1 MQPPAPLD
9 LWESDPFE
17 LTIRDGWAYARGIA
31 DDKGQLFILLKAAQR
46 LVEANALPV
55 NLRFACDGEEEIGGH
70 TIVDY
75 LSQDE
80 GRADVAVI
88 FDGLMLR
95 RDLPVFDLATRG
107 LIAFEVKVRTGE
119 RDLHSGMYG
128 GAAMNAIHVLMRL
141 FDAVL
146 AGPDGR
152 LPEPL
157 REGIAPP
164 TAEELAEWAKLAPG
178 ADELA
183 GQGAQPLDDKAAD
196 EFYLRTWAQPSA
208 DVNGILGGKPGLRN
222 TTLMLR
228 IEGYRTWGELLYV
241 LKTGQ
246 PAFEHIHG
254 KSRWEKLAEDPE
266 DSARFNAAMVELTT
280 RVAQA
285 FVAAYDF
292 TGMDTVVDVAGGNGA
307 LLAAVLQSNAE
318 MDGILFD
325 LPAGLAGAVERMNA
339 AGLSGRVRLTE
350 GSFFESVPSGADLY
364 MLKSIIHDWDDA
376 HARKILET
384 CREAM
389 LGEARLVLVERLVPE
404 RIGDDENVL
413 ATVMSDLHMMVAL
426 GGRERT
432 TAEYRELFDA
442 AGLRLTREIPMA
454 SDFHAIE
461 AVRA

>member
-1 MQPPAPLD
+1 MDETWRAELNEFLAIPSVSADPTHADDVHRAGEWVCDFIRRAGGTAELTPFGGRELALGEIPASGGADGKPTVLFYGHFDVQPPAPLD
-9 LWESDPFE
+9 EWQSDPFE
-17 LTIRDGWAYARGIA
+17 LTVRDEWAYARGIA
-31 DDKGQLFILLKAAQR
+31 DDKGQLWMLLKGAEQLAA
-46 LVEANALPV
+46 ENALPV
-55 NLRFACDGEEEIGGH
+55 NIRFACDGEEEIGGH

-128 GAAMNAIHVLMRL
+128 GAAMNAIHVLMHL

-178 ADELA
+178 ADELT

-222 TTLMLR
+222 TTLSVFASGEFTIRLAPGQEVQTIGAAAEQLLR
-228 IEGYRTWGELLYV
+228 DATPDGAEVEISWDGSPPGLVHPNARAVQLA
-241 LKTGQ
+241 Q
-246 PAFEHIHG
+246 DAFERSLGVRPLLVRSGGTLPIVPALADRGIPTILTGFAVPESNIH
-254 KSRWEKLAEDPE
+254 SPNEKLL
-266 DSARFNAAMVELTT
+266 VEYLGKG
-280 RVAQA
+280 VA
-285 FVAAYDF
+285 
-292 TGMDTVVDVAGGNGA
+292 TVRE
-307 LLAAVLQSNAE
+307 L
-318 MDGILFD
+318 
-325 LPAGLAGAVERMNA
+325 
-339 AGLSGRVRLTE
+339 
-350 GSFFESVPSGADLY
+350 
-364 MLKSIIHDWDDA
+364 
-376 HARKILET
+376 
-384 CREAM
+384 CREFAQ
-389 LGEARLVLVERLVPE
+389 L
-404 RIGDDENVL
+404 
-413 ATVMSDLHMMVAL
+413 
-426 GGRERT
+426 
-432 TAEYRELFDA
+432 
-442 AGLRLTREIPMA
+442 
-454 SDFHAIE
+454 
-461 AVRA
+461 